1 MAITIDWATLTFSV
15 PQADLTPVVGSLY
28 ELNTEGGFRQ
38 EVNMIMSSEEGIVFA
53 DPIRHNTPVTVA
65 GTTFARTIE
74 VINSYS
80 LTFTPDSAWSVRLAG
95 SNNNLFDVEN
105 GILNQ
110 NGVQVIA
117 QNSAGLIQGQ
127 VVADIFDNAL
137 IETGLTFRQA
147 MRLLTA
153 AAAGLVSG
161 AATTN
166 VQITNAGPQDKT
178 RIDADVDVDGNR
190 TAITYDT
197 SD

>member
-15 PQADLTPVVGSLY
+15 PQADLTNVVGTLY
-28 ELNTEGGFRQ
+28 ELDTESGFRQ
-38 EVNMIMSSEEGIVFA
+38 EVNMIMSSEEGIVFE

-74 VINSYS
+74 VINGYS

-105 GILNQ
+105 NILNQ

-147 MRLLTA
+147 MRLLTS

-161 AATTN
+161 AAGTN

-178 RIDADVDVDGNR
+178 RIDATVDANGNR